1 MINNYF
7 PDECWPIRY
16 MVHYNVIYYVM
27 HAQYI
32 LIYLNVIFIKD
43 RMYIFV
49 MKSYPYQ
56 IIDVCLWRLSSDCFI
71 QLLLSTFVFIIFRYV
86 QASLKGR
93 FSWYF
98 QRALQTSRHMLQ
110 SVIDTSF
117 FIHPVSSSLYG
128 IWCLF
133 VWKLI
138 FLTCQKT
145 IFMITFSDQNAT
157 IFQE

>member
-7 PDECWPIRY
+7 PDECWPKRY

-56 IIDVCLWRLSSDCFI
+56 IIDVCLSGLGEMNTI
-71 QLLLSTFVFIIFRYV
+71 L
-86 QASLKGR
+86 
-93 FSWYF
+93 
-98 QRALQTSRHMLQ
+98 M
-110 SVIDTSF
+110 VI
-117 FIHPVSSSLYG
+117 
-128 IWCLF
+128 
-133 VWKLI
+133 K
-138 FLTCQKT
+138 
-145 IFMITFSDQNAT
+145 
-157 IFQE
+157 

>member
-7 PDECWPIRY
+7 PDECWPKRY

-56 IIDVCLWRLSSDCFI
+56 IIDVKRDEYYIDGYQVIVSYNCFS
-71 QLLLSTFVFIIFRYV
+71 QLLCLLFLGMYKQVSMADSHGTF
-86 QASLKGR
+86 KGLYK
-93 FSWYF
+93 S
-98 QRALQTSRHMLQ
+98 H
-110 SVIDTSF
+110 VICF
-117 FIHPVSSSLYG
+117 NLFLIQVSSYIRYLLHYTVYDVCSFENSY
-128 IWCLF
+128 F
-133 VWKLI
+133 
-138 FLTCQKT
+138 
-145 IFMITFSDQNAT
+145 
-157 IFQE
+157 